1 MSNLKH
7 IKAFVFDPAT
17 KPIIFADTKKPH
29 ELVAGEFGIFH
40 GGSLLGVGTLASVT
54 PVNTPVV
61 QFHQNVGDNR
71 HGTVRS
77 KPISAASVKRYYA
90 QEARNAAAQ
99 VTYIGYKETG
109 TDDILIK
116 KNQELT
122 LVITVYEK
130 GLARYYGQPYTKR
143 IPIDLTA
150 CADCVTDCTVLN
162 KTEVADAIV
171 AAINDVAP
179 VNGYPGTSELPNYMT
194 AVKVSTGS
202 GDTLKVGVKI
212 TGINATLATITNDP
226 KQFFEPKITTFEV
239 GVGDPCISLP
249 ISTTVVADAGEGW
262 ALMVADMERES
273 QGYDRVRDQF
283 EYQRFMKL
291 ADFIIGAQNGVKYD
305 IYYIEFD
312 EASHVPS
319 AGPAQYN
326 QDTHVIAIAVPT
338 TGGATVEAFLNAW
351 LTPLGHKAVNVSS
364 STNEGDANNVIEN

>member
-7 IKAFVFDPAT
+7 IKTFVFDPAT
-17 KPIIFADTKKPH
+17 KPIIFATNKKPH
-29 ELVAGEFGIFH
+29 QLLGGEFGIFH
-40 GGSLLGVGTLASVT
+40 ANSLLGVGTLASVT
-54 PVNTPVV
+54 PVNTPAV

-90 QEARNAAAQ
+90 QEASNPAAQ

-130 GLARYYGQPYTKR
+130 GLARWYGQPYTKR

-150 CADCVTDCTVLN
+150 CADCVTDCTVLD
-162 KTEVADAIV
+162 KTAVADAIV

-179 VNGYPGTSELPNYMT
+179 ANGYPGTSELPNYMT
-194 AVKVSTGS
+194 AEKVTTGS

-212 TGINATLATITNDP
+212 TGINSTLATITNDP

-249 ISTTVVADAGEGW
+249 INTTVVANAGEGW
-262 ALMVADMERES
+262 ALMVADMEKES

-305 IYYIEFD
+305 IYYIEV
-312 EASHVPS
+312 EEKSNVPS
-319 AGPAQYN
+319 AGPSQYN
-326 QDTHVIAIAVPT
+326 EDTHLIAICVPT

-364 STNEGDANNVIEN
+364 STDEGDANNVIEN

>member
-29 ELVAGEFGIFH
+29 ELLLGEFGIFH
-40 GGSLLGVGTLASVT
+40 ANSLLGVGTLASVT
-54 PVNTPVV
+54 PINTPVV

-77 KPISAASVKRYYA
+77 KPVSAAKVKRYYA
-90 QEARNAAAQ
+90 AEARNAVAQ

-109 TDDILIK
+109 SDDILIK

-130 GLARYYGQPYTKR
+130 GLARWYGQPYTKR

-150 CADCVTDCTVLN
+150 CSDCVTDCTVLD
-162 KTEVADAIV
+162 KSSVADAIV
-171 AAINDVAP
+171 AAINDAAP
-179 VNGYPGTSELPNYMT
+179 ANSFPGTSELPNYMT

-202 GDTLKVGVKI
+202 GETLKVGVKI
-212 TGINATLATITNDP
+212 TGINATLATVSNDP

-239 GVGDPCISLP
+239 GVSDPCISLP
-249 ISTTVVADAGEGW
+249 ISTTQVADAGDGW
-262 ALMVADMERES
+262 ALLVADMERES

-283 EYQRFMKL
+283 EYERFMKL
-291 ADFIIGAQNGVKYD
+291 ANFIINAQNGVKYD
-305 IYYIEFD
+305 IYYVEFD
-312 EASHVPS
+312 EHSNVPS
-319 AGPAQYN
+319 AASNQYN
-326 QDTHVIAIAVPT
+326 EHTHVIAICVPT
-338 TGGATVEAFLNAW
+338 TGGVTVETFLNAW

-364 STNEGDANNVIEN
+364 SNNEGDANNVLEN

>member
-7 IKAFVFDPAT
+7 LKAFVFDPAT
-17 KPIIFADTKKPH
+17 KPIIFATDKKPH
-29 ELVAGEFGIFH
+29 ELVLGEFGIFH
-40 GGSLLGVGTLASVT
+40 ANSLLGVGTLASVT

-77 KPISAASVKRYYA
+77 KPVAAASVKRYYA
-90 QEARNAAAQ
+90 AEARNAVAQ

-109 TDDILIK
+109 ADKLLVK

-130 GLARYYGQPYTKR
+130 GLSRYYAQPYTKR
-143 IPIDLTA
+143 LPIDISA
-150 CADCVTDCTVLN
+150 CSDCVTDCTLLDQN
-162 KTEVADAIV
+162 AVADAIV
-171 AAINDVAP
+171 AAINDAAP
-179 VNGYPGTSELPNYMT
+179 ANSFPGGSELPNYMT

-202 GDTLKVGVKI
+202 GDTLQVGVKI
-212 TGINATLATITNDP
+212 TGINATLAPITNDP

-239 GVGDPCISLP
+239 GFGDPCITVP
-249 ISTTVVADAGEGW
+249 VTTTVVADAGDGW
-262 ALMVADMERES
+262 ALLVADMERES

-291 ADFIIGAQNGVKYD
+291 ADFIINAQNGVKYD
-305 IYYIEFD
+305 IYYVEFD

-326 QDTHVIAIAVPT
+326 QDTHVIAICVPT

-351 LTPLGHKAVNVSS
+351 LTPLGHKTVNVSS
-364 STNEGDANNVIEN
+364 SNNEGDANNVVEN